1 LIEEVYYSLKL
12 LCPDT
17 NKEGRE
23 WLKLKGMN
31 FPLER
36 AATRKHPSHTPH
48 LREFT
53 YLRERLLDLIEEY
66 QAPPRHWKNVFT
78 DRRNPTT
85 FWTFWIGAVIGLLT
99 FIFGLGALILAGVTL
114 KKTH

>member
-1 LIEEVYYSLKL
+1 

-17 NKEGRE
+17 NSEGKD
-23 WLKLKGMN
+23 WLKMKDMH
-31 FPLER
+31 FPPER
-36 AATRKHPSHTPH
+36 ATSQKHPSHTPH

-85 FWTFWIGAVIGLLT
+85 FWTFWIGAVIGALT
-99 FIFGLGALILAGVTL
+99 LVFGIFAIVLGILTL
-114 KKTH
+114 ERTH